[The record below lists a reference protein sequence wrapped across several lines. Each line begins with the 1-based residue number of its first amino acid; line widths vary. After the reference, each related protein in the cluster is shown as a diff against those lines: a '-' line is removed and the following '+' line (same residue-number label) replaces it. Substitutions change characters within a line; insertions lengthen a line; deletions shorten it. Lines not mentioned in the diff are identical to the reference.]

1 MTKFQKADIEK
12 LTAIKIGTKV
22 MIRRNIDVTMGLVN
36 GTIGN
41 VIVINCSLDGNPID
55 SIKIV
60 ISDNKE
66 ITITEDIKFKV
77 FHKMMIH

>member
-1 MTKFQKADIEK
+1 
-12 LTAIKIGTKV
+12 
-22 MIRRNIDVTMGLVN
+22 MIRRDIDVTLGLVN
-36 GTIGN
+36 GMIGN
-41 VIVINCSLDGNPID
+41 AVNHSVDGNHID